1 MCGVSNQIIE
11 EAMKAVK
18 ADCSLENIRH
28 LAETIKKYRP
38 PETLQNN
45 CHSLT

>member
-18 ADCSLENIRH
+18 AECSLENIRH

-38 PETLQNN
+38 AETELNN
-45 CHSLT
+45 SHSLN